1 MRETWVEVLSQLPQL
16 SGVCRPPGWPAL
28 RRLASHLTEVLHL
41 AILLLDTLMDPEVT
55 ETDTEKSQTDTGT
68 ESGET
73 GGAAEVGAE
82 SEDGVGPETGAVT
95 TTETGITTETG
106 GGTGI
111 VTETGL
117 RVLLYCIN

>member
-1 MRETWVEVLSQLPQL
+1 MRETWAEVLSQLPQL
-16 SGVCRPPGWPAL
+16 SGVCRPPGWLAL
-28 RRLASHLTEVLHL
+28 RLLASHLTEVLHL
-41 AILLLDTLMDPEVT
+41 AILPLDTLMVPEVT

-82 SEDGVGPETGAVT
+82 SEDGAGPETGAGIT
-95 TTETGITTETG
+95 TGTGITTETG

-111 VTETGL
+111 ATETGL
-117 RVLLYCIN
+117 RVLSHRVK

>member
-16 SGVCRPPGWPAL
+16 SGVCHPPGWPAL

-41 AILLLDTLMDPEVT
+41 AILLLDTLMDLEVT
-55 ETDTEKSQTDTGT
+55 EIDTEKSQTDTGT

-73 GGAAEVGAE
+73 GGAAEVVAE
-82 SEDGVGPETGAVT
+82 SEDGAGPETEAGIT
-95 TTETGITTETG
+95 TGTGITTETE

-117 RVLLYCIN
+117 RVLSHRVN